1 MGCMAAALL
10 FATGGCSD
18 DVDIYRGGTAQ
29 GSDCISFSIEEADV
43 WVANGT
49 RSDDAS
55 ASSLPSPLN
64 PEIIPLNNTDGDPL
78 YIHRYII
85 AQMKDDTISDTRGSL
100 VKDFKKITKI
110 HLIGYSFEG
119 EEFSIDDI
127 KESPDYVTTLIEK
140 SDNYWVDI
148 DNNLKWEENKKFAF
162 FAFASNNDDNTEEL
176 GLYLDDNHHPTVK
189 YRNKTN
195 LKDDTDILIA
205 YAVADPAKDRNG
217 IQLKMHH
224 PLSSVQFITADDFST
239 CIISKL
245 SLGTTSSSS
254 GFENSGTLD
263 LSYLM
268 RSPRNALWQS
278 IDGFV
283 TEKFEI
289 ESSEILTPKEQIGG
303 EESTLM
309 IVPTE
314 LNQNINKVNLDL
326 TLSAFDDN
334 NKLQTIFETTTPIS
348 ISYQCVP
355 GHIMVYKI
363 SNSDVV
369 TIEES
374 NLEIDKIPTF
384 TYGNGEIEA
393 KNLIVA
399 STIRVNGKTIPCP
412 WTMSIEPYEETNDN
426 WLNPQNP
433 SETYGGETNKT
444 TISLEAKPSTM
455 LPQIETPHQTALRGN
470 PIKTDCDLSMINGAI
485 NTSNCYII
493 NAGGS
498 YKFPIVYGNSIKDGV
513 RNNKCGLSNK
523 EKEYSSFIRH
533 DGSLVT
539 DPKVGFL
546 SETGDF
552 VAADANNSEAV
563 LLWQDVKENE
573 IIIDPSSLSIESEG
587 DYNYIHFEANKEMMQ
602 PANALIAVRR
612 NDTKEIMWSWHIWIL
627 DYDFEESETIT
638 LSDGSNYFK
647 SLPFTLGYCPSP
659 SAQYWP
665 ERKAK
670 VTIKQIGGNKSKTIV
685 ITQQAFERDPDNN
698 TVFYQ
703 WGSKDPFVAAS
714 NSNKTIDETGKEHDS
729 CVFTEQIS
737 KGDYYKK
744 YTASDD
750 KFLFSLIKT
759 DDITD
764 TQNICYAIKNPTSF
778 IYGGNWIGKNLLDM
792 WDLSNSKQG
801 ETSTLTD
808 KTIYDPSPAGY
819 CVPPTSICIWGTST
833 YRSPFHSSSI
843 REHRGAWLYSDSSDP
858 ESALIFFSAN
868 GRRNGE
874 KMADCGSYCMYWTT
888 GTGSNGNGQRLRIY
902 DDNGW
907 NIGKGSFA
915 SSTGCA
921 IISVKE
927 KE

>member
-1 MGCMAAALL
+1 MAAAVL

-18 DVDIYRGGTAQ
+18 DVDIYRGGAAQ
-29 GSDCISFSIEEADV
+29 GSDCISFSIEEADL

-64 PEIIPLNNTDGDPL
+64 PEIIPLNNPSGDPL
-78 YIHRYII
+78 YLHRYAIP
-85 AQMKDDTISDTRGSL
+85 QMKDDAQSDTRGSL
-100 VKDFKKITKI
+100 VKNFEKITKI
-110 HLIGYSFEG
+110 NLIGYSFEG
-119 EEFSIDDI
+119 EEFSVNDI
-127 KESPDYVTTLIEK
+127 KEKPDYETTLIEK
-140 SDNYWVDI
+140 SDNYWVDKN
-148 DNNLKWEENKKFAF
+148 DNLKWEGNKKFAF
-162 FAFASNNDDNTEEL
+162 FAFATNSDDNNENVE
-176 GLYLDDNHHPTVK
+176 LYLDGNHHPVVK
-189 YRNKTN
+189 YKNN
-195 LKDDTDILIA
+195 MNIENDADILIA
-205 YAVADPAKDRNG
+205 YAVADPAKDKGG
-217 IQLKMHH
+217 IQLKMCH

-268 RSPRNALWQS
+268 RSPETALWES
-278 IDGFV
+278 IDGSV

-289 ESSEILTPKEQIGG
+289 GSSEILTPKEQIGG

-314 LNQNINKVNLDL
+314 LNQNINQINLDL
-326 TLSAFDDN
+326 NLSAFDDN
-334 NKLQTIFETTTPIS
+334 NELQTIFETTSPIS
-348 ISYQCVP
+348 LSYQCVP

-374 NLEIDKIPTF
+374 NLEIGKIPTF
-384 TYGNGEIEA
+384 TYGNGEIKT
-393 KNLIVA
+393 KNLVVT
-399 STIRVNGKTIPCP
+399 STIKVNGKTIPCP
-412 WTMSIEPYEETNDN
+412 WTMSIEPYEDTIDN

-455 LPQIETPHQTALRGN
+455 LTEIKTPHQTALLGN
-470 PIKTDCDLSMINGAI
+470 PIKTDCDLSIINGAI

-513 RNNKCGLSNK
+513 RNDKCGLSNK
-523 EKEYSSFIRH
+523 EKEYSNFIRH

-539 DPKVGFL
+539 NPEVGFL

-573 IIIDPSSLSIESEG
+573 IIIDPSSLSIEPEG
-587 DYNYIHFEANKEMMQ
+587 DYNYIHFEAKKEMMQ

-612 NDTKEIMWSWHIWIL
+612 KDTKEIMWSWHIWIL
-627 DYDFEESETIT
+627 DYNFEESEYIT
-638 LSDGSNYFK
+638 LSDGNNSFEAF
-647 SLPFTLGYCPSP
+647 PFTLGYCPSP

-670 VTIKQIGGNKSKTIV
+670 LIIKQIGGNKSKTIV
-685 ITQQAFERDPDNN
+685 ITQQAFEKDPDNN

-703 WGSKDPFVAAS
+703 WGRKDPFVAAS
-714 NSNKTIDETGKEHDS
+714 NSNKTIDENGKEHDS
-729 CVFTEQIS
+729 CVFTEQING

-750 KFLFSLIKT
+750 KFRFSLIKT
-759 DDITD
+759 VEGNYP
-764 TQNICYAIKNPTSF
+764 QNICDAIKNPTTF
-778 IYGGNWIGKNLLDM
+778 FYGGNWIGKTEKFDM

-801 ETSTLTD
+801 ETLVLPN
-808 KTIYDPSPAGY
+808 KTIYDPSPVGY
-819 CVPPTSICIWGTST
+819 CVPHSSICIWGSDSHK
-833 YRSPFHSSSI
+833 SPFPSSSI
-843 REHRGAWLYSDSSDP
+843 REYRGAWLYSDSSDP
-858 ESALIFFSAN
+858 KSELIFFSAN

-874 KMADCGSYCMYWTT
+874 KMADCGYYCMYWTT

-907 NIGKGSFA
+907 NIGKGGFA